1 MKIAAIDIGSNSIHM
16 IVAETTASGS
26 FEVID
31 REKEMVFLGKSVFD
45 HGRLTDEAIAKGL
58 AAIGKFNKLAQR
70 HGVTDIRAVATS
82 ATREAENGGEFLYS
96 VAETTGI
103 VPQVISGNEEARYIY
118 LSTRNAIDLRER
130 RALVI
135 DIGGGSVEAVV
146 GDAREMLEG
155 LSLKLGVQR
164 LRAKFGKGAA
174 LSKKQRKELEE
185 HIRAAAE
192 KPFKKARDHKFDLVV
207 GTSGTILALGQV
219 AHLLS
224 GAEPWTSSTNQVVEL
239 SALRALCDTLISATA
254 AERAA
259 LPGVD
264 QARADSIH
272 VGAVLLTV
280 LLELAKADR
289 ITLCEAALREGLVLE
304 YLEQKADRIRSY
316 EIVPDIRSQSVR
328 ELAERCGQRG
338 PHPDRVAKLALDLY
352 DALLPLHGLSDAD
365 RRLLEFGAILH
376 DVGQHIGYE
385 KHEHHAAYIIRHG
398 DLRGFSDLER
408 GELALL
414 ARYHRKARPRRKD
427 PEFGALTPQRRRA
440 ISIMAGILRVADGLD
455 RSHHQLVEGLRVEI
469 SDERVRIVV
478 QTTGDAELE
487 VWGARRKLK
496 LLARALKRAVVLDLD
511 LNAATE
517 LSA

>member
-16 IVAETTASGS
+16 IVAEATASGS

-45 HGRLTDEAIAKGL
+45 HGRLTDEAVAKGL
-58 AAIGKFNKLAQR
+58 AALGKFHKLAQR
-70 HGVTDIRAVATS
+70 HGVSDIRAVATS

-103 VPQVISGNEEARYIY
+103 VPQVISGDEEARYIY
-118 LSTRNAIDLRER
+118 LSARNAVDLRER
-130 RALVI
+130 RALII

-146 GDAREMLEG
+146 GDAREMLVG
-155 LSLKLGVQR
+155 FSLKLGVQR
-164 LRAKFGKGAA
+164 LRAQFGKGEA

-185 HIRAAAE
+185 HIRSLAE
-192 KPFKKARDHKFDLVV
+192 EPLKSAREHKLDLVV
-207 GTSGTILALGQV
+207 GTSGTILALGQA

-224 GAEPWTSSTNQVVEL
+224 GKGPWTSSTNQVVPL
-239 SALRALCDTLISATA
+239 ADLAALTEKLVTA
-254 AERAA
+254 APEQRAA

-272 VGAVLLTV
+272 VGAVLLNV
-280 LLELAKADR
+280 LLELAKADG
-289 ITLCEAALREGLVLE
+289 ITLCEAALREGLILD
-304 YLEQKADRIRSY
+304 YLERKADRIRSY
-316 EIVPDIRSQSVR
+316 ENVPDIRRQSVR

-338 PHPDRVAKLALDLY
+338 PHPDRVAQLALELF
-352 DALLPLHGLSDAD
+352 DALLPLHGLEDAD
-365 RRLLEFGAILH
+365 RRLLEFAAILH

-385 KHEHHAAYIIRHG
+385 KHEHHAAYIIRQG

-408 GELALL
+408 EQLALL
-414 ARYHRKARPRRKD
+414 ARYHRKSRPRRKD
-427 PEFGALTPQRRRA
+427 ADFAALSPERRRA
-440 ISIMAGILRVADGLD
+440 INLMAGILRVADGLD
-455 RSHHQLVEGLRVEI
+455 RSHHQLVEHVRVEI

-487 VWGARRKLK
+487 VWGARRKLR
-496 LLARALKRAVVLDLD
+496 LLARALKRPVVLDLS
-511 LNAATE
+511 LP
-517 LSA
+517 